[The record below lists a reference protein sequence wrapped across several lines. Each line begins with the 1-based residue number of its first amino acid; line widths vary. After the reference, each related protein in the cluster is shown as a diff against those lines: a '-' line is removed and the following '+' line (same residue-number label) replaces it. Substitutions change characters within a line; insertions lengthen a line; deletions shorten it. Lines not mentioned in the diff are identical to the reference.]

1 MAVSV
6 LCLPATPACFTVPH
20 LPGTAPLWPT
30 SPQHICV
37 LTAMAAVLPMTC
49 QAAAGYST
57 YGTAHYGKPYKAHKP
72 YKKYKGGKWKSM
84 FKRSK
89 FKAGKWK

>member
-1 MAVSV
+1 
-6 LCLPATPACFTVPH
+6 
-20 LPGTAPLWPT
+20 
-30 SPQHICV
+30 
-37 LTAMAAVLPMTC
+37 MAAVLPMTC
-49 QAAAGYST
+49 HAAAGYST